1 MNARGDFSCR
11 VLSSIPPAETD
22 YPWDLK
28 PDIVNLKSEAN
39 SLLLPELFPC
49 ARPSSTGRAERAT
62 WAASRSRTS
71 WPRVLTPTPRTG
83 RAAPR

>member
-11 VLSSIPPAETD
+11 VMSSIPPAETVH
-22 YPWDLK
+22 PWDLK
-28 PDIVNLKSEAN
+28 PNKVNLKSEVN

-62 WAASRSRTS
+62 WAASRTC

-83 RAAPR
+83 RATPC